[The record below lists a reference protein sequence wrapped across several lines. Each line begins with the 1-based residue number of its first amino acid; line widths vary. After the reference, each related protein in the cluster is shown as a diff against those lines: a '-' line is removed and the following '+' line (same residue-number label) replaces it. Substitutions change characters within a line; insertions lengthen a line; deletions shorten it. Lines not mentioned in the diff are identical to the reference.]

1 MPSQAGEMIGAG
13 RQRLG
18 AESTVGDAVR
28 AAAPL
33 GYPAGIFSAAGLAR
47 VEVVA
52 DQLPGRLTSTFGFE
66 IQLEKAPA
74 AGDFAI
80 AVTGLHGGREMLAG
94 SSDFEFRLAS
104 SKEPAWAAVRALSRA
119 WVDPLSGLDAELH
132 NLALE
137 FDLVEGEQEVP
148 PPNVF
153 LAARSGISADSP
165 MDRRRE
171 ERSWA
176 WLFDAALPVLRGR
189 LARSQ
194 RDTLGLCF
202 HSLPSGSRAFQVGVM
217 LARPMEALRVSILG
231 LGYDRLSGYLESI
244 GWPADL
250 QELDDQVAPLLER
263 AESVIV
269 DIDVADCV
277 MPSIGIE
284 CFLGEENPARG
295 TGSGAPQMED
305 RWSRFLE
312 PLVRRGLCTPERRQ
326 ALLDWPLTAVES
338 RARAWPAHL
347 RDASRFLGAD
357 LESSLVRA
365 INHVK
370 LSWRPDRPLQAKA
383 YLRVQH
389 RWRPATNPIG
399 RPPAPSPLR
408 GG

>member
-1 MPSQAGEMIGAG
+1 MPSQAGDMIGAG

-33 GYPAGIFSAAGLAR
+33 GYPAGIFSAEGLAR
-47 VEVVA
+47 VEAVA

-66 IQLEKAPA
+66 VELGKPPGGA
-74 AGDFAI
+74 DFAL

-94 SSDFEFRLAS
+94 SSDFEFPLAS
-104 SKEPAWAAVRALSRA
+104 SEQPAWAAVRALSQA
-119 WVDPLSGLDAELH
+119 WADPLSGLDAELH

-137 FDLVEGEQEVP
+137 FDLTEGVEGVP
-148 PPNVF
+148 PPNLF
-153 LAARSGISADSP
+153 LGARSGISADSP

-189 LARSQ
+189 LSRSQ
-194 RDTLGLCF
+194 RDTLGRCF
-202 HSLPSGSRAFQVGVM
+202 HSLPSGSRAFQIGVM
-217 LARPMEALRVSILG
+217 LARPAEALRVCILG
-231 LGYDRLSGYLESI
+231 LTYDKVSGYLEGI
-244 GWPADL
+244 GWPADP
-250 QELDDQVAPLLER
+250 QELDEQMAPLLER

-269 DIDVADCV
+269 DIDVADSV

-284 CFLGEENPARG
+284 CFLGEENAGRG
-295 TGSGAPQMED
+295 NGAPGTDQ
-305 RWSRFLE
+305 WSRFLE
-312 PLVRRGLCTPERRQ
+312 PLVEHGLCTPERRQ

-338 RARAWPAHL
+338 RARTWPAHL

-365 INHVK
+365 MNHVK

-389 RWRPATNPIG
+389 RWRPAASPIG
-399 RPPAPSPLR
+399 RPLVPSPLR